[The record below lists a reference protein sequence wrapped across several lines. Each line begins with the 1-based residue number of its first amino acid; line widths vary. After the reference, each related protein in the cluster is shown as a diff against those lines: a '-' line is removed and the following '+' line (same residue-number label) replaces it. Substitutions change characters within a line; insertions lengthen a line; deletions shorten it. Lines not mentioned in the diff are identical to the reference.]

1 MDDVLKLYIFDD
13 EAEIVKRYECR
24 AYDARLATVEDVAQ
38 ALGIDR
44 MDRMSKGE
52 MQQAA
57 ARCPELIRDA
67 LRDMF
72 DGLTPEEAWKVKQWN
87 IAEVLHTLYAW
98 FFREIRDATTGGKT
112 DGQADEDMPLFD
124 ALFEI
129 EVNVCQSF
137 PGMDPITL
145 REKYCGELL
154 LLLRRM
160 VRYNRRQAQRK
171 ALSGNGDAPA
181 VPVDDDVIVVR
192 KKNGDT
198 VTMRRAK
205 DDRSW

>member
-1 MDDVLKLYIFDD
+1 MGDVLKLYIFDD
-13 EAEIVKRYECR
+13 NAEIVKRYECR
-24 AYDARLATVEDVAQ
+24 AYDVRLATVEDVAQ

-44 MDRMSKGE
+44 MDRMDRGE
-52 MQQAA
+52 MQKAA
-57 ARCPELIRDA
+57 ARCSGAVRDA

-72 DGLTPEEAWKVKQWN
+72 DGLTQEEAGKAMQWN

-98 FFREIRDATTGGKT
+98 FFREIRDAMTGGKT
-112 DGQADEDMPLFD
+112 TAQEDEDIPLYD

-137 PGMDPITL
+137 PGLDPITL
-145 REKYCGELL
+145 REKPCGELL

-160 VRYNRRQAQRK
+160 VRYNRRQEQRK

>member
-1 MDDVLKLYIFDD
+1 MGDVLKLYIFDD
-13 EAEIVKRYECR
+13 NAEIVKRYECR
-24 AYDARLATVEDVAQ
+24 AYDVRLATVEDVAQ

-44 MDRMSKGE
+44 MDRMDRGE
-52 MQQAA
+52 MQKAA
-57 ARCPELIRDA
+57 ARCSGAVRDA

-72 DGLTPEEAWKVKQWN
+72 DGLTPEEAGKVKQWN

-112 DGQADEDMPLFD
+112 DGQADEDIPLFD

-137 PGMDPITL
+137 PGLDPITL
-145 REKYCGELL
+145 REKPCGELL
-154 LLLRRM
+154 LLLKRM
-160 VRYNRRQAQRK
+160 IRYNRRQEQRK

>member
-44 MDRMSKGE
+44 MDRMDRSE
-52 MQQAA
+52 MQKAA
-57 ARCPELIRDA
+57 ARCSGAVRDA

-72 DGLTPEEAWKVKQWN
+72 DGLTQEEAGKAMQWN
-87 IAEVLHTLYAW
+87 TAEVLVKLYTW
-98 FFREIRDATTGGKT
+98 FFRGIHDAMTGGKT
-112 DGQADEDMPLFD
+112 TAQEDEDIPLYD

-137 PGMDPITL
+137 PGLDPITL
-145 REKYCGELL
+145 REKPCGELL
-154 LLLRRM
+154 LLLKRM
-160 VRYNRRQAQRK
+160 IRYNRRQEQRK
-171 ALSGNGDAPA
+171 ALSGKGDAPA

>member
-24 AYDARLATVEDVAQ
+24 AYDARLATVEDVAH

-72 DGLTPEEAWKVKQWN
+72 DGLTPEEAGKVKQWN
-87 IAEVLHTLYAW
+87 IAEVLHTLYTW
-98 FFREIRDATTGGKT
+98 FYREIHDATAGGKT

-145 REKYCGELL
+145 REKCCGELL

-181 VPVDDDVIVVR
+181 VPVDNDVIVVR

>member
-1 MDDVLKLYIFDD
+1 MGDVLKLYIFDD

-24 AYDARLATVEDVAQ
+24 AYDVRLATVEDVAQ
-38 ALGIDR
+38 AIGIDR
-44 MDRMSKGE
+44 MDRMDRSG
-52 MQQAA
+52 MQKAA
-57 ARCPELIRDA
+57 ARCSGAVRDA

-72 DGLTPEEAWKVKQWN
+72 DGLTQEEAARVKQWN
-87 IAEVLHTLYAW
+87 SAEVLRTLYAW
-98 FFREIRDATTGGKT
+98 FFLEIREATAGGKT

-145 REKYCGELL
+145 REKRCGELL

-160 VRYNRRQAQRK
+160 VRYNRRQEQRK
-171 ALSGNGDAPA
+171 ALSGKGDAPA

>member
-1 MDDVLKLYIFDD
+1 MGDVLKLYIFDD
-13 EAEIVKRYECR
+13 NAEIVKRYECR
-24 AYDARLATVEDVAQ
+24 AYDVRLATVEDVAQ

-72 DGLTPEEAWKVKQWN
+72 DGLTPEEAGKVKQWN

-98 FFREIRDATTGGKT
+98 FFRGIHDAMTGGKT
-112 DGQADEDMPLFD
+112 TAQEDEDIPLYD

-137 PGMDPITL
+137 PGLDPITL
-145 REKYCGELL
+145 REKSCGELL
-154 LLLRRM
+154 LLLKRM
-160 VRYNRRQAQRK
+160 TRYNRRQEQRK
-171 ALSGNGDAPA
+171 ALSGKGDAPA

>member
-44 MDRMSKGE
+44 MDRMSRGE

-72 DGLTPEEAWKVKQWN
+72 DGLTPEEAGKVKQWN

-112 DGQADEDMPLFD
+112 DGQADEDTPLFD

-137 PGMDPITL
+137 QGLDPITL
-145 REKYCGELL
+145 REKCCGELL

-160 VRYNRRQAQRK
+160 VRYNRRLAQRK
-171 ALSGNGDAPA
+171 ALSGNGDAPS

>member
-1 MDDVLKLYIFDD
+1 MGDVLKLYIFDD
-13 EAEIVKRYECR
+13 NAEIVKRYERR
-24 AYDARLATVEDVAQ
+24 AYDVRLATVEDVAQ
-38 ALGIDR
+38 VLGIDR

-72 DGLTPEEAWKVKQWN
+72 DGLTPEETGKVKQWN
-87 IAEVLHTLYAW
+87 IAEVLVKLYTW
-98 FFREIRDATTGGKT
+98 FFRGIHGAMTGGKT
-112 DGQADEDMPLFD
+112 TAQEDEDIPLYD

-137 PGMDPITL
+137 PGLDPITL
-145 REKYCGELL
+145 REKPCGELL
-154 LLLRRM
+154 LLLKRM
-160 VRYNRRQAQRK
+160 IRYNRRQEQRK